1 MNDVLAKGRNN
12 LNKLQEIVIRWSI
25 YRVGIHTDISKMYN
39 TIKLDEAD
47 WCYQRYIWEEN
58 LDPTKIPQQKV
69 IKTLIYGVRSSGNQA
84 EYGLRKVAEMLS
96 RKYPKVNQVVQDD
109 VYVDDCITGDHDTQ
123 SARELADDLEL
134 VLNKGGFKL
143 KGVSF
148 SGEEPLES
156 LTDDGE
162 TIHVAGMKWFPKDD
176 LMALNIGDLNFAKK
190 QRGKKPTNT
199 ANIIPK
205 KLTRRHCAS
214 KVAEIFDLTGK
225 VTPLIAS
232 MKMDLQQL
240 VSRKLEWDDV
250 IPNELRPLWEDHFT
264 MIKEIRNLRFQ
275 RAIVPVDALNL
286 EVQTIDFGDASES
299 MICSCVYARF
309 RRKSGD
315 YSCQLVLSRSKIVP
329 NGMSLPRA
337 ELNAALLNTNTGE
350 VVRRSFKGYHQ
361 QSFKLTDSQIVL
373 FWITNSQKPLKQW
386 VRNRVIEIQ
395 RFTRQEQWYYV
406 HSTNMLADIGTRR
419 GVTIEDVNQHS
430 LWMNGYQ
437 WMKLDSS
444 EFPIFS
450 PDDIKLN
457 ESDSV
462 EIKREVE
469 THLSKVDDNVANHYA
484 FSEYIIDPNRFS
496 FSKVVRILAYVIRF
510 CRLLKDVKKPIDFPQ
525 QLTDEEIHLAEYYF
539 IKAGT
544 SEVLQF
550 ISPKKYEKISTM
562 KDGIL
567 YYSGRILPTDKV
579 SIIGKFTSVMKDLS
593 SDTFLVPVLSKDSPV
608 AYSIALDIHW
618 NHDVCKHS
626 GVEMTLRYILKKVY
640 IIEGRSLVKSIRQSC
655 QRCRYLS
662 KKSIEAVMGPIPM
675 SSITIAPAFYA
686 SQVDL
691 SGP

>member
-1 MNDVLAKGRNN
+1 
-12 LNKLQEIVIRWSI
+12 
-25 YRVGIHTDISKMYN
+25 
-39 TIKLDEAD
+39 
-47 WCYQRYIWEEN
+47 
-58 LDPTKIPQQKV
+58 
-69 IKTLIYGVRSSGNQA
+69 
-84 EYGLRKVAEMLS
+84 
-96 RKYPKVNQVVQDD
+96 
-109 VYVDDCITGDHDTQ
+109 
-123 SARELADDLEL
+123 
-134 VLNKGGFKL
+134 
-143 KGVSF
+143 
-148 SGEEPLES
+148 
-156 LTDDGE
+156 
-162 TIHVAGMKWFPKDD
+162 
-176 LMALNIGDLNFAKK
+176 
-190 QRGKKPTNT
+190 
-199 ANIIPK
+199 
-205 KLTRRHCAS
+205 
-214 KVAEIFDLTGK
+214 
-225 VTPLIAS
+225 
-232 MKMDLQQL
+232 
-240 VSRKLEWDDV
+240 
-250 IPNELRPLWEDHFT
+250 
-264 MIKEIRNLRFQ
+264 
-275 RAIVPVDALNL
+275 
-286 EVQTIDFGDASES
+286 
-299 MICSCVYARF
+299 
-309 RRKSGD
+309 
-315 YSCQLVLSRSKIVP
+315 
-329 NGMSLPRA
+329 
-337 ELNAALLNTNTGE
+337 
-350 VVRRSFKGYHQ
+350 
-361 QSFKLTDSQIVL
+361 
-373 FWITNSQKPLKQW
+373 
-386 VRNRVIEIQ
+386 
-395 RFTRQEQWYYV
+395 
-406 HSTNMLADIGTRR
+406 MLADIGTRP

-686 SQVDL
+686 SQVAL
-691 SGP
+691 TCLIHRNINVLL